1 MNLFKDVNP
10 FQLSYGPLDA
20 PTIIF
25 QTHVDLL
32 SFEIKPIWQR
42 RINNN
47 ITIQP
52 HGVIRSTNLHILINN
67 TNQNSLS
74 NTSKN
79 VGQTSPLWA

>member
-52 HGVIRSTNLHILINN
+52 HGVIRSTNLHILII
-67 TNQNSLS
+67 QIKILC
-74 NTSKN
+74 
-79 VGQTSPLWA
+79 QTHQKMLVKHHHCGHK